1 MSTDEDK
8 KKSGGGGGNQTMS
21 PGERKARYGNQKP
34 QRPPQRKERK
44 RNDDRM
50 GKELR
55 PFRGPRDQLTRDQLI
70 GPKYGAPE
78 RTPDRSSLEIRPK
91 NTTTSNNPNESFKK
105 EKRDSEAPP
114 SIKNKKTPTGTVNP
128 NEIKRTI
135 KEKFASSLVGKTLKK
150 KKEIQKKV
158 GEKVLGVLGLEISKK
173 SRGGLMRKPK
183 LAKRGF

>member
-8 KKSGGGGGNQTMS
+8 KKSGGGGGNKNMS
-21 PGERKARYGNQKP
+21 PGERKARYGNLKP

-50 GKELR
+50 GKKPR
-55 PFRGPRDQLTRDQLI
+55 PFRD
-70 GPKYGAPE
+70 
-78 RTPDRSSLEIRPK
+78 SLEK
-91 NTTTSNNPNESFKK
+91 NRIGSELYEVPSKNITSNNPNESFKK

-128 NEIKRTI
+128 NEIKKTI
-135 KEKFASSLVGKTLKK
+135 KEKFASSIVGKALKK
-150 KKEIQKKV
+150 KKEIQKTV

>member
-8 KKSGGGGGNQTMS
+8 KKSGGGGGNKNMS
-21 PGERKARYGNQKP
+21 PGERKARFGNQKR

-44 RNDDRM
+44 RKLIKD
-50 GKELR
+50 
-55 PFRGPRDQLTRDQLI
+55 PR
-70 GPKYGAPE
+70 KYGAPE

-91 NTTTSNNPNESFKK
+91 NTITSNNPNESFKK

-114 SIKNKKTPTGTVNP
+114 SIKNKKPPTGTVNP
-128 NEIKRTI
+128 NEIKKTI
-135 KEKFASSLVGKTLKK
+135 KEKFASSLVGKALKK

>member
-21 PGERKARYGNQKP
+21 PGERKARFGNQKT
-34 QRPPQRKERK
+34 RKTPRRK
-44 RNDDRM
+44 DRKRNDDRMGKEPRKYRNDDRM

-55 PFRGPRDQLTRDQLI
+55 PFIGPRKLVNDPR
-70 GPKYGAPE
+70 KYGAP
-78 RTPDRSSLEIRPK
+78 IRPK

-114 SIKNKKTPTGTVNP
+114 SIKNKKPPTGTVNP
-128 NEIKRTI
+128 NEIKKTI

-150 KKEIQKKV
+150 KREIQKKL

>member
-8 KKSGGGGGNQTMS
+8 KKSGGGGGNKNMS
-21 PGERKARYGNQKP
+21 PGERKARFGNQKP
-34 QRPPQRKERK
+34 QRPPQRKEREK
-44 RNDDRM
+44 ENDDRM
-50 GKELR
+50 GKKPRKYRDDNRMGKKPR
-55 PFRGPRDQLTRDQLI
+55 PFRD
-70 GPKYGAPE
+70 
-78 RTPDRSSLEIRPK
+78 SLEK
-91 NTTTSNNPNESFKK
+91 NRIGSELYEVPSKNITSNNPNESFKK

-114 SIKNKKTPTGTVNP
+114 SIKNKKPPTGTVNP

-135 KEKFASSLVGKTLKK
+135 KEKFASSLVGKALKK

>member
-8 KKSGGGGGNQTMS
+8 KKSGGGGGNKNMS
-21 PGERKARYGNQKP
+21 PGERKARFGNQKR

-44 RNDDRM
+44 RKLIKD
-50 GKELR
+50 
-55 PFRGPRDQLTRDQLI
+55 PR
-70 GPKYGAPE
+70 KYGAPE

-114 SIKNKKTPTGTVNP
+114 SIKNKKPPTGTVNP
-128 NEIKRTI
+128 NEIKKTI
-135 KEKFASSLVGKTLKK
+135 KEKIASSLVGKALKK
-150 KKEIQKKV
+150 KKEIQKKL

>member
-8 KKSGGGGGNQTMS
+8 KKSGGGGGNKNMS
-21 PGERKARYGNQKP
+21 PGERKARYGNQKRQKP
-34 QRPPQRKERK
+34 SK

-50 GKELR
+50 GKEPRKFRDDNRMGKKPL
-55 PFRGPRDQLTRDQLI
+55 PFRD
-70 GPKYGAPE
+70 
-78 RTPDRSSLEIRPK
+78 SLEK
-91 NTTTSNNPNESFKK
+91 NRIPSKNITSNNPNESFKK

-114 SIKNKKTPTGTVNP
+114 SIKNKKPPTGTVNP

-135 KEKFASSLVGKTLKK
+135 KEKFASSLVGKALKK
-150 KKEIQKKV
+150 KKEIQKNV

>member
-8 KKSGGGGGNQTMS
+8 KKSGGGGGNKNMS
-21 PGERKARYGNQKP
+21 PGERKARFGNQKP
-34 QRPPQRKERK
+34 QRPPQRKDRK

-50 GKELR
+50 GISPEKSRKRNDDRMGISPEQSR
-55 PFRGPRDQLTRDQLI
+55 KFRI
-70 GPKYGAPE
+70 GRAEVP
-78 RTPDRSSLEIRPK
+78 SK
-91 NTTTSNNPNESFKK
+91 NITSNNPNESFKK

-135 KEKFASSLVGKTLKK
+135 KEKIASSLVGKTLKK
-150 KKEIQKKV
+150 KKELTKML

>member
-8 KKSGGGGGNQTMS
+8 KKSGGGGGNKNMS
-21 PGERKARYGNQKP
+21 PGERKARFGNQKR

-44 RNDDRM
+44 RKLIKD
-50 GKELR
+50 
-55 PFRGPRDQLTRDQLI
+55 PR
-70 GPKYGAPE
+70 KYGAPE

-114 SIKNKKTPTGTVNP
+114 SIKNKKPPTGTVNP
-128 NEIKRTI
+128 NEIKKTI
-135 KEKFASSLVGKTLKK
+135 KEKIASSLVGKALKK
-150 KKEIQKKV
+150 KKEIQKTV

>member
-8 KKSGGGGGNQTMS
+8 KKSGGGGGNKNMS
-21 PGERKARYGNQKP
+21 PGERKARFGNQKR

-44 RNDDRM
+44 RKLIKD
-50 GKELR
+50 
-55 PFRGPRDQLTRDQLI
+55 PR
-70 GPKYGAPE
+70 KYGAPE

-114 SIKNKKTPTGTVNP
+114 SIKNKKPPTGTVNP
-128 NEIKRTI
+128 NEIKKTI
-135 KEKFASSLVGKTLKK
+135 KEKIASSLVGKALKK

>member
-8 KKSGGGGGNQTMS
+8 KKSGGGGGNKNMS
-21 PGERKARYGNQKP
+21 PGERKARFGNQKRQKP
-34 QRPPQRKERK
+34 RFGRKPRK
-44 RNDDRM
+44 LIND
-50 GKELR
+50 
-55 PFRGPRDQLTRDQLI
+55 PR
-70 GPKYGAPE
+70 KYGAPE

-114 SIKNKKTPTGTVNP
+114 SIKNKKPPTGTVNP
-128 NEIKRTI
+128 NEIKKTI
-135 KEKFASSLVGKTLKK
+135 KEKIASSLVGKTLKK
-150 KKEIQKKV
+150 KREIQKKL

>member
-8 KKSGGGGGNQTMS
+8 KKSGGGGGNQNMS
-21 PGERKARYGNQKP
+21 PGERKARFGNQKR

-44 RNDDRM
+44 RKLIKD
-50 GKELR
+50 
-55 PFRGPRDQLTRDQLI
+55 PR
-70 GPKYGAPE
+70 KYGAPE

-91 NTTTSNNPNESFKK
+91 NTITSNNPNESFKK

-114 SIKNKKTPTGTVNP
+114 SIKNKKPPTGTVNP
-128 NEIKRTI
+128 NEIKKTI
-135 KEKFASSLVGKTLKK
+135 KEKIASSLVGKALKK

>member
-1 MSTDEDK
+1 
-8 KKSGGGGGNQTMS
+8 MS
-21 PGERKARYGNQKP
+21 PGERKARYGNLKP

-55 PFRGPRDQLTRDQLI
+55 PFRGPRKLI
-70 GPKYGAPE
+70 NDPRKYGMK
-78 RTPDRSSLEIRPK
+78 RDEIPSK

-128 NEIKRTI
+128 NEIKKTI
-135 KEKFASSLVGKTLKK
+135 KEKFASSLVGKALKK

-158 GEKVLGVLGLEISKK
+158 REKVLGVLGLEISKK

>member
-8 KKSGGGGGNQTMS
+8 KKSGGGGGNRTMS

-50 GKELR
+50 GEELR
-55 PFRGPRDQLTRDQLI
+55 PFRGPRKLI
-70 GPKYGAPE
+70 NDPRKYGAPE
-78 RTPDRSSLEIRPK
+78 RTPDRSSLGIRPK

-114 SIKNKKTPTGTVNP
+114 SIKNKKPPTGTVNP

-150 KKEIQKKV
+150 KREIQKKV

>member
-8 KKSGGGGGNQTMS
+8 KKSGGGGGNQNMS
-21 PGERKARYGNQKP
+21 PGERKARYGNQKRQKP
-34 QRPPQRKERK
+34 RK

-55 PFRGPRDQLTRDQLI
+55 PFIGPRKLVNDPR
-70 GPKYGAPE
+70 KYGAP
-78 RTPDRSSLEIRPK
+78 IRPK

-114 SIKNKKTPTGTVNP
+114 SIKNKKPPTGTVNP
-128 NEIKRTI
+128 NEIKKTI
-135 KEKFASSLVGKTLKK
+135 KEKFASSLVGKALKK

>member
-8 KKSGGGGGNQTMS
+8 KKSGGGGGNKNMS
-21 PGERKARYGNQKP
+21 PGERKARFGNQKR

-44 RNDDRM
+44 RKLIKD
-50 GKELR
+50 
-55 PFRGPRDQLTRDQLI
+55 PR
-70 GPKYGAPE
+70 KYGAPE

-114 SIKNKKTPTGTVNP
+114 SIKNKKPPTGTVNP
-128 NEIKRTI
+128 NEIKRTL
-135 KEKFASSLVGKTLKK
+135 KEKIASSLVGKTLKK
-150 KKEIQKKV
+150 KREIQKKL
-158 GEKVLGVLGLEISKK
+158 GEKVLGVLGLEIKK
-173 SRGGLMRKPK
+173 KNRGGLMRKPK

>member
-8 KKSGGGGGNQTMS
+8 KKSGGGGGNRTMS

-55 PFRGPRDQLTRDQLI
+55 PFRGPRKLI
-70 GPKYGAPE
+70 NDPRKYGAPE

-114 SIKNKKTPTGTVNP
+114 SIKNKKPPTGTVNP
-128 NEIKRTI
+128 NEIKKTI
-135 KEKFASSLVGKTLKK
+135 KEKFASSLVGKALKK

>member
-8 KKSGGGGGNQTMS
+8 KKSGGGGGNKNMS
-21 PGERKARYGNQKP
+21 PGERKARYGNQKRQKP
-34 QRPPQRKERK
+34 SK

-55 PFRGPRDQLTRDQLI
+55 PFIGPRKLVNDPR
-70 GPKYGAPE
+70 KYGAPE

-114 SIKNKKTPTGTVNP
+114 SIKNKKPPTGTVNP
-128 NEIKRTI
+128 NEIKRTL
-135 KEKFASSLVGKTLKK
+135 KEKIASSLVGKTLKK
-150 KKEIQKKV
+150 KREIQKKL

>member
-8 KKSGGGGGNQTMS
+8 KKSGGGNRTMS

-34 QRPPQRKERK
+34 QRPPQRKDRK

-70 GPKYGAPE
+70 GPKYGVPE

-150 KKEIQKKV
+150 KREIQKKV

-183 LAKRGF
+183 LAQRGF